1 MLPKEGYKK
10 IAVILFYLVVG
21 LLFAYLFFKYLFS
34 ALLPFLIAYVIA
46 FALQG
51 VIAFL
56 HNRLH
61 FPKKLASLLLVTLT
75 SGLFFLLIYLI
86 VARVYEELSALTVS
100 VRNFIDSLRND
111 PDFARTWIN
120 RINDAFP
127 FFDIEKPLTEFWL
140 NIDARLE
147 QLLSVLAEKLSGA
160 VIPLLGGIL
169 TVVPNAFLGIFIVI
183 ISSYYMATDFARINR
198 FLLSLFPQKL
208 RSDLKNAYGDAK
220 QTVFKL
226 LKAYSL
232 IIVITFAQLFIGF
245 LLLDVKY
252 AFLIALLTAFVDI
265 LPVLGTGT
273 VLVPWSVWLFAV
285 GDYPRAVGLLV
296 LYAIITVLRQIL
308 EPKIVGKYIGLYPLA
323 TLFSMYVG
331 LKLMGVLG
339 LLLFPLGVMVGKSV
353 LDRRSAEKDARPP
366 ESQ

>member
-75 SGLFFLLIYLI
+75 SGLFFLLVYLI

-183 ISSYYMATDFARINR
+183 ISS
-198 FLLSLFPQKL
+198 
-208 RSDLKNAYGDAK
+208 
-220 QTVFKL
+220 
-226 LKAYSL
+226 
-232 IIVITFAQLFIGF
+232 
-245 LLLDVKY
+245 
-252 AFLIALLTAFVDI
+252 
-265 LPVLGTGT
+265 
-273 VLVPWSVWLFAV
+273 
-285 GDYPRAVGLLV
+285 
-296 LYAIITVLRQIL
+296 
-308 EPKIVGKYIGLYPLA
+308 
-323 TLFSMYVG
+323 
-331 LKLMGVLG
+331 
-339 LLLFPLGVMVGKSV
+339 
-353 LDRRSAEKDARPP
+353 
-366 ESQ
+366 

>member
-1 MLPKEGYKK
+1 M
-10 IAVILFYLVVG
+10 
-21 LLFAYLFFKYLFS
+21 
-34 ALLPFLIAYVIA
+34 
-46 FALQG
+46 
-51 VIAFL
+51 
-56 HNRLH
+56 
-61 FPKKLASLLLVTLT
+61 TLT

-140 NIDARLE
+140 NMDTRLE

-232 IIVITFAQLFIGF
+232 IVVITFAQLFIGF

>member
-1 MLPKEGYKK
+1 M
-10 IAVILFYLVVG
+10 
-21 LLFAYLFFKYLFS
+21 
-34 ALLPFLIAYVIA
+34 
-46 FALQG
+46 
-51 VIAFL
+51 
-56 HNRLH
+56 
-61 FPKKLASLLLVTLT
+61 T
-75 SGLFFLLIYLI
+75 
-86 VARVYEELSALTVS
+86 
-100 VRNFIDSLRND
+100 

-140 NIDARLE
+140 NMDTRLE

-232 IIVITFAQLFIGF
+232 IVVITFAQLFIGF

-265 LPVLGTGT
+265 LPVLGHGHGAGP
-273 VLVPWSVWLFAV
+273 VVGVAV
-285 GDYPRAVGLLV
+285 RGG
-296 LYAIITVLRQIL
+296 
-308 EPKIVGKYIGLYPLA
+308 
-323 TLFSMYVG
+323 
-331 LKLMGVLG
+331 
-339 LLLFPLGVMVGKSV
+339 
-353 LDRRSAEKDARPP
+353 
-366 ESQ
+366 